1 MSTNLVPAN
10 LSIPAH
16 ALARMQ
22 APIASG
28 LSSAIAGGISGGS
41 AFPRLS
47 IKGSRF
53 RVVFEGT
60 ETVLPQIELDVVIV
74 GANPGISKAWYEG
87 AWSADAP
94 TTAPDCYSLDGKV
107 PSPSAAKPQ
116 SEACASCQWN
126 SWGSKQNLDG
136 KDIKACPDQK
146 RLAVI
151 AADDPEGDI
160 YLLQVTPAA
169 LKGLNAY
176 HKELTMR
183 GIPAEIVKTRIS
195 FDTDASFPKL
205 EFRLAGFLT
214 ADEQE
219 IVDTLFDSPL
229 VAEIT
234 GVDELQATAVA
245 IAAPAPVAA
254 KPRLVALKPA
264 PVVHTAEEVAAEEEE
279 EETAPVPA
287 PARGFGKAAAPA
299 AAPAPAPAARG
310 FGKAAAP
317 AAAAAPATRK
327 AKPQAEE
334 PTGKLAPSALADQI
348 AALMMDDDDD
358 DA

>member
-1 MSTNLVPAN
+1 MANNLIPAN

-22 APIASG
+22 APVASG
-28 LSSAIAGGISGGS
+28 LGAAISGGISGGS

-53 RVVFEGT
+53 RIVFEGT

-74 GANPGISKAWYEG
+74 GANPSISKAWYEG
-87 AWSADAP
+87 AWSADADAK
-94 TTAPDCYSLDGKV
+94 APDCYSLDGKL
-107 PSPSAAKPQ
+107 PSPSANNPQ

-176 HKELTMR
+176 HKELSMR
-183 GIPAEIVKTRIS
+183 GIPPEIVKTRIS

-219 IVDTLFDSPL
+219 IVDTLFDNPL
-229 VAEIT
+229 VHEIT
-234 GVDELQATAVA
+234 GVD
-245 IAAPAPVAA
+245 
-254 KPRLVALKPA
+254 
-264 PVVHTAEEVAAEEEE
+264 
-279 EETAPVPA
+279 
-287 PARGFGKAAAPA
+287 
-299 AAPAPAPAARG
+299 
-310 FGKAAAP
+310 
-317 AAAAAPATRK
+317 
-327 AKPQAEE
+327 
-334 PTGKLAPSALADQI
+334 
-348 AALMMDDDDD
+348 
-358 DA
+358 